1 MCLVSIYVGHEN
13 ATIIV
18 VAYDELVLLPLL
30 MQVYKL
36 SLPFV
41 EEPQTSKSPCSG
53 NLVKLFH
60 NINTIANT
68 WT

>member
-1 MCLVSIYVGHEN
+1 MKMQQF
-13 ATIIV
+13 IV

-36 SLPFV
+36 PLPFV
-41 EEPQTSKSPCSG
+41 EEPQTYKSLSSG

-60 NINTIANT
+60 TINTIANA